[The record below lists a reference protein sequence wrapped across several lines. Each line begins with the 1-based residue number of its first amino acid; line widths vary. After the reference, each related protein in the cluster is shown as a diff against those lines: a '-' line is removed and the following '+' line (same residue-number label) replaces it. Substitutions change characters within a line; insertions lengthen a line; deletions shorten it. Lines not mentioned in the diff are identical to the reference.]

1 MARKPAGWDRWSVNQ
16 RKAHEAKV
24 QARRERR
31 EARRADELAAYKASE
46 PGEGGADFE
55 ELLKTEQARQEGLKK
70 AALAA
75 MGRKGGAQAP
85 KTITMARENLTE
97 AFDFLGGVAAL
108 VVWGRQNRTEFYRIW
123 ARLIPKEAAPENET
137 MPLEQL
143 LKMLAD
149 RSNQPVAQA
158 ALEIGARALEEG
170 RAGALAEDAEAALL
184 PQPDKI
190 VLN

>member
-1 MARKPAGWDRWSVNQ
+1 MARKPAGWDSWSRQ
-16 RKAHEAKV
+16 QKKAHQERLD
-24 QARRERR
+24 ARRDARHQR
-31 EARRADELAAYKASE
+31 EASRRMEEAASSE
-46 PGEGGADFE
+46 GEATTDFE
-55 ELLKTEQARQEGLKK
+55 ELLKRETTRQKGLKA
-70 AALAA
+70 AALEAA
-75 MGRKGGAQAP
+75 GRKGAAQAP

-158 ALEIGARALEEG
+158 ALEIGAEALEAG

-184 PQPDKI
+184 PKPDNI

>member
-1 MARKPAGWDRWSVNQ
+1 MRKPKGYEKWSAAQ
-16 RKAHEAKV
+16 RIAHEERLQKRK
-24 QARRERR
+24 QARHAR
-31 EARRADELAAYKASE
+31 EAERAMENRAS
-46 PGEGGADFE
+46 GEGEAVTDFE
-55 ELLKTEQARQEGLKK
+55 ELLKTETARQKGLRQ
-70 AALAA
+70 AALEAA
-75 MGRKGGAQAP
+75 GRKGAAQAP

-97 AFDFLGGVAAL
+97 AFDFLGGVPAL

-123 ARLIPKEAAPENET
+123 ARLIPKEAAPENEN

-158 ALEIGARALEEG
+158 ALEIGVEAMEAG

-190 VLN
+190 IYN